1 METNQVIHN
10 KWELANFDGT
20 EYGLEEA
27 EVMTKVLSEWA
38 PTNNKKVREFERT
51 FADYVGARYGI
62 AANSWVG
69 AAHLLAILMEFK
81 KGDEVI
87 VPAFTFQ
94 ASANIF
100 LREGATIVFADINAR
115 TFNIDVT
122 KLEDLITPRTRAI
135 VAVHMCG
142 QPCDM
147 DEINRIAKKHN
158 IVVIQDAAHAP
169 GALYKNKKLGEL
181 SDYAIYSFH
190 QSKNMSTLGQ
200 GGMLVCN
207 NEEVVQKMKRL
218 RGHGTGMYIGI
229 SSRMTDMQG
238 AVGLVQLKKLEKFN
252 EIRRRLAYYMNS
264 KLNSMEGIATPY
276 EIEDIHHVYHIYN
289 VLIDPGLLGIDRA
302 ELIKKLWT
310 KKRVMVGTQ
319 YHPTVNCLPVYT
331 RMGYGEGGCP
341 VAESVSRNIISLP
354 ISSRFTEKDID
365 ELTDSLCEVIEMIKR
380 EKNNIRVI
388 DLCL

>member
-27 EVMTKVLSEWA
+27 EVMMKVMSEWA
-38 PTNNKKVREFERT
+38 PTNNKKVRAFERT
-51 FADYVGARYGI
+51 FAEYVGSDYGI

-100 LREGATIVFADINAR
+100 MREGATIVFADIDRR

-122 KLEDLITPRTRAI
+122 KLEALITPRTRAI
-135 VAVHMCG
+135 VTVHMCG

-158 IVVIQDAAHAP
+158 VVVIQDAAHAP

-190 QSKNMSTLGQ
+190 QSKNISTLGQ
-200 GGMLVCN
+200 GGILVCN
-207 NEEVVQKMKRL
+207 KEEEVIKMKRL

-238 AVGLVQLKKLEKFN
+238 AVGLVQLKKLERFN
-252 EIRRRLAYYMNS
+252 NTRRRLAYYINS
-264 KLNSMEGIATPY
+264 KLEGTKGLLTPY
-276 EIEDIHHVYHIYN
+276 ELDDIHHVYHIYN
-289 VLIDPGLLGIDRA
+289 VLIEPEILGMERG

-310 KKRVMVGTQ
+310 KKRIMVGTQ
-319 YHPTVNCLPVYT
+319 YHPTVNCLPVYE
-331 RMGYGEGGCP
+331 RLGYGKGVCP
-341 VAESVSRNIISLP
+341 VAESVSKNIISLP
-354 ISSRFTEKDID
+354 ISSRFTENDID
-365 ELTDSLCEVIEMIKR
+365 ELTESLFEVIDMIKKQ
-380 EKNNIRVI
+380 KN
-388 DLCL
+388 